1 MPGRLLKQPLLHF
14 LALGALLFVIYD
26 MNEEQVASE
35 PPAGDAASNTI
46 LVDRAALLDF
56 LQFQAQA
63 FEPAVFEAR
72 LAAMTVEEVDAAV
85 AAFVREEAL
94 YREALK
100 LNLDKGDYSI
110 RQRLVQKVEFLLEN
124 LVAEDIRPTDAEL
137 LAWYETH
144 RADYAVDAVYTFTHI
159 FFDGQQDMDQARTRA
174 ENLLA
179 DSADIGFEQSA
190 QHGDRYPF
198 LQNYVERTRDFVANN
213 FSADFVAQLDQLGP
227 GDTWQGPF
235 ASRYGW
241 HLVMLRARTDPF
253 TPALSDIRPRVLDDY
268 RYEAMARSRQD
279 AEQRV
284 ISEYAVTRQLD

>member
-1 MPGRLLKQPLLHF
+1 MLGRILKQPLLHF
-14 LALGALLFVIYD
+14 LGLGALLFVIYG
-26 MNEEQVASE
+26 MNGEQGADVE
-35 PPAGDAASNTI
+35 PAGDPASNTI
-46 LVDRAALLDF
+46 VVDRAALLDF

-72 LAAMTVEEVDAAV
+72 LAAMTDEEVDAVV
-85 AAFVREEAL
+85 AAYVREEAL
-94 YREALK
+94 HREALK
-100 LNLDKGDYSI
+100 LNLDKGDYII

-124 LVAEDIRPTDAEL
+124 LVAESINPTDAEL
-137 LAWYETH
+137 QAWYDTR
-144 RADYAVDAVYTFTHI
+144 RADYEVDAVYTFTHI

-179 DSADIGFEQSA
+179 SSADIGFEQSA

-198 LQNYVERTRDFVANN
+198 LQNYVERTREFVANN
-213 FSADFVAQLDQLGP
+213 FSADFVAQLDQLRP

-253 TPALSDIRPRVLDDY
+253 TPALAAIRPRVLDDY
-268 RYEAMARSRQD
+268 RYEALARSRQD

-284 ISEYAVTRQLD
+284 ISEYAVTRQLE